1 MAQDRSDGGR
11 YPRTSLQN
19 ETQASNSSRFLA
31 NFSAARASSPHISNC
46 HNSSSWAA
54 FHIVSASAA
63 PSSKAKDA
71 TTDPVKETIGDKPAS
86 MNGEWLRTAERSLS
100 HVTSGCGACMMPLTI
115 ARKSGG

>member
-1 MAQDRSDGGR
+1 MRISDW
-11 YPRTSLQN
+11 SSDVCSSDL
-19 ETQASNSSRFLA
+19 SNSARFLA

-63 PSSKAKDA
+63 PSSQAKDA

-86 MNGEWLRTAERSLS
+86 MNGEWLRSEEHTSEIQSLMRIPYAVFCFKKKNMNE
-100 HVTSGCGACMMPLTI
+100 HPTP
-115 ARKSGG
+115 